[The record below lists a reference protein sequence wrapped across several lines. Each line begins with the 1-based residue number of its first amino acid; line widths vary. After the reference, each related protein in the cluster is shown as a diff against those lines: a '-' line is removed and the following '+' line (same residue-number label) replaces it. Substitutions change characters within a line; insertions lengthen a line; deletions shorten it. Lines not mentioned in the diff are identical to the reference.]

1 MIEHPLHSGV
11 VPTWWKSILFLHGFF
26 RFEDFWRRFNA
37 FRAFTPSSKTAHAAV
52 RYTGIMTRA
61 LDAAIARL
69 ATLPAE
75 EQDRVA
81 NWLLEELRDEE
92 HWNRQFATSQD
103 ALAKLAAEA
112 GADHAAGHTSELDPE
127 KL

>member
-1 MIEHPLHSGV
+1 MDSQRAASQP
-11 VPTWWKSILFLHGFF
+11 
-26 RFEDFWRRFNA
+26 RRFMIAPAANGCKRCWA
-37 FRAFTPSSKTAHAAV
+37 AHAAV

-112 GADHAAGHTSELDPE
+112 GADHTAGRTTELDPE